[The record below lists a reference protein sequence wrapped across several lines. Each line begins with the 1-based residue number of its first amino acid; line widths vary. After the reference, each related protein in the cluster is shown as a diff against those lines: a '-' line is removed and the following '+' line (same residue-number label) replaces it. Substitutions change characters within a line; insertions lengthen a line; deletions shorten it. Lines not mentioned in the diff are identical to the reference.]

1 MAQDVKNDSRSGPAI
16 ERDADI
22 VCRQVRKVYNTN
34 GKLLEAVRTVDF
46 SVADGEFVS
55 LLGPSGCGK
64 STLLMMIGGI
74 ESITSGEIFASG
86 TPVTEPRREFGMM
99 LQDATLLPWKSAL
112 DNVMFPIDMMRLPR
126 SRYMDRALDLLQTIG
141 LAGFEKSKPREL
153 SGGMRQR
160 VAICRALISDPRVL
174 LMDEPFSALDAMT
187 RDEMNILMLDLWE
200 TYRKTAIF
208 VTHSIREAVLLS
220 DRVLVMR
227 DRPSTI
233 ISDTRIPFPRPRSVH
248 LGETQEFN
256 EICAMLRDQI
266 VVTRTIRDGE
276 TSGAITDGGARS

>member
-1 MAQDVKNDSRSGPAI
+1 MEQDQKTEMSSGPGGD
-16 ERDADI
+16 RDADI
-22 VCRQVRKVYNTN
+22 VCRQVRKVYNAN
-34 GKLLEAVRTVDF
+34 GRPLEAVRNADF
-46 SVADGEFVS
+46 TVADGEFVA

-74 ESITSGEIFASG
+74 ESITSGEIHAG
-86 TPVTEPRREFGMM
+86 GEPVTGPRREFGIM
-99 LQDATLLPWKSAL
+99 LQDPTLLPWKSAM
-112 DNVMFPIDMMRLPR
+112 DNVMFPIDMMRL
-126 SRYMDRALDLLQTIG
+126 SRRQYMDRALELLHTIG
-141 LAGFEKSKPREL
+141 LAGFERSKPREL

-233 ISDTRIPFPRPRSVH
+233 ISDTSIPFPRPRDIS
-248 LGETQEFN
+248 LGETPEFN
-256 EICAMLRDQI
+256 ELCAMLRDQI
-266 VVTRTIRDGE
+266 EV
-276 TSGAITDGGARS
+276 ARSDREAQDGAAS